1 MVDQSWLV
9 SQETKFVRRFPY
21 RQSYRLSI
29 IRFTFLLGVGKYIR
43 SLFLFSAWDVHSSAS
58 TLNFIRLF
66 VSLSLSPSLSSLT
79 TLSCSFSLYLSFSLS
94 FSLVFYKQLFYF
106 SPLSY
111 LSINVRRFPLSYS
124 LSFDSLTSRLST
136 RNPKTGSVCLYL
148 HTRGLFAR
156 VRFFW
161 YALPFNASRRI
172 RTHDSRES
180 HAHFR
185 YVAGEYI
192 RDAMAR
198 YRTGLSLTGFT
209 WNLQFHF
216 VRINYSVAQLEYVE
230 RWMMAVYDYVVD
242 CNCHDTEELRF
253 DIVSEVLRN

>member
-9 SQETKFVRRFPY
+9 SQEAKFVRRFPY
-21 RQSYRLSI
+21 RQSYRLST
-29 IRFTFLLGVGKYIR
+29 IRFTFFLRVGKYIR

-66 VSLSLSPSLSSLT
+66 VSLSLSLSLPLLFNYPVLFFFAISL
-79 TLSCSFSLYLSFSLS
+79 FLSFS

-148 HTRGLFAR
+148 HTRGVFAR
-156 VRFFW
+156 VRFF
-161 YALPFNASRRI
+161 
-172 RTHDSRES
+172 
-180 HAHFR
+180 
-185 YVAGEYI
+185 
-192 RDAMAR
+192 
-198 YRTGLSLTGFT
+198 
-209 WNLQFHF
+209 
-216 VRINYSVAQLEYVE
+216 
-230 RWMMAVYDYVVD
+230 
-242 CNCHDTEELRF
+242 
-253 DIVSEVLRN
+253 

>member
-1 MVDQSWLV
+1 MVGFTGGKVCSQISLPTIVPLVYHPIHVFPQSWEIHSLSFPIFRV
-9 SQETKFVRRFPY
+9 GRAFKRVNLELHSPLRF
-21 RQSYRLSI
+21 
-29 IRFTFLLGVGKYIR
+29 
-43 SLFLFSAWDVHSSAS
+43 
-58 TLNFIRLF
+58 
-66 VSLSLSPSLSSLT
+66 SLSLSLSLLFNYPVLFFFAISL
-79 TLSCSFSLYLSFSLS
+79 FLSFS

-148 HTRGLFAR
+148 HTRGVFAR

-192 RDAMAR
+192 LDAMGR
-198 YRTGLSLTGFT
+198 YQTGLSLTGFK

-216 VRINYSVAQLEYVE
+216 VRINYSVAQLEYIE
-230 RWMMAVYDYVVD
+230 RWMIAVYDYVVD
-242 CNCHDTEELRF
+242 CNCHDTGELRF
-253 DIVSEVLRN
+253 DIVSKVLWN